1 MPADIVSHT
10 RVRLLQVDADL
21 HTFVVFSV
29 QLLDNLVELVEGSG
43 RLPYWRTA
51 RQGHPHVVLHICDG
65 RTVLAT
71 LPHIGKSLRDLTH
84 GSLQPGVIRSDDDDG
99 PLFTERLIDDANHS
113 LARRHL
119 GDG

>member
-1 MPADIVSHT
+1 MLADIICHT
-10 RVRLLQVDADL
+10 RVRLLQVDADF
-21 HTFVVFSV
+21 HTFEVFSI
-29 QLLDNLVELVEGSG
+29 QLPDDLVELVEGGG

-71 LPHIGKSLRDLTH
+71 LPHIGKSLHNLTH
-84 GSLQPGVIRSDDDDG
+84 GSLQPYVIRSDDDDG
-99 PLFTERLIDDANHS
+99 PLFTERLVDDADHS
-113 LARRHL
+113 LARHHL